1 MATTFRGWPED
12 CQRFFIGLEL
22 DNSKKYFEANRRV
35 YEEAV
40 KGPMVALMASLEAKY
55 GPGKVFRPN
64 RDVRFSNDKSP
75 YKTNIAATSGA
86 PTGRPRRGGPPSPRA
101 GKSGMGGYISL
112 DARGLTVAAGRY
124 ELTPEQLAKYRKRVA
139 ANATGAPLAAIVDKL
154 EKAGYKMGGEA
165 LKRVPAGLPQD
176 HPRARL
182 LRHKLLYIYKDFGL
196 QPWLGTA
203 AARKH
208 IVKVWTDAEPLN
220 VWLKKNVG

>member
-1 MATTFRGWPED
+1 MTTAFRGWSEE

-22 DNSKKYFEANRRV
+22 ENSKRYFEANRRV

-40 KGPMVALMASLEAKY
+40 KGPMVALMASLEDEY

-64 RDVRFSNDKSP
+64 RDVRFSKDKSP
-75 YKTNIAATSGA
+75 YKTNIAATA
-86 PTGRPRRGGPPSPRA
+86 
-101 GKSGMGGYISL
+101 GMGGNGGYLSL

-124 ELTPEQLAKYRKRVA
+124 DVTPEQLAKFRKRVA
-139 ANATGAPLAAIVDKL
+139 ADATGVPLAAIVAKL
-154 EKAGYKMGGEA
+154 EKSGYEMGGEQ

-182 LRHKLLYIYKDFGL
+182 LRHKLLYIYKNFGL
-196 QPWLGTA
+196 QPWLGSP

-208 IVKVWTDAEPLN
+208 VLKVWSDAAPLN
-220 VWLKKNVG
+220 DWLKRNLG

>member
-1 MATTFRGWPED
+1 MATTFRGWSED

-22 DNSKKYFEANRRV
+22 DNSKRYFDAHRMT
-35 YEEAV
+35 YEESV
-40 KGPMVALMASLEAKY
+40 KGPMVALIESLEVEY

-64 RDVRFSNDKSP
+64 RDVRFSKDKSP
-75 YKTNIAATSGA
+75 YKTNIAGYA
-86 PTGRPRRGGPPSPRA
+86 
-101 GKSGMGGYISL
+101 GMGGRGGYLSL

-124 ELTPEQLAKYRKRVA
+124 EMTPAQLTKYRKRVA
-139 ANATGAPLAAIVDKL
+139 AEATGAPLAAIIATV
-154 EKAGYKMGGEA
+154 EKAGYSLGGEA

-196 QPWLGTA
+196 QPWLGTP

-208 IVKVWTDAEPLN
+208 ILKVWTDAEPLN
-220 VWLKKNVG
+220 GWLQRNIG